1 MGFIGMLYGDT
12 WSDFME
18 YNRIYNQQHM
28 IYIYDIRIYIY
39 THIYIGVSEYGVN
52 ILPAV

>member
-1 MGFIGMLYGDT
+1 MLYGDT

-39 THIYIGVSEYGVN
+39 TRGVYIYMCVSEYGVN